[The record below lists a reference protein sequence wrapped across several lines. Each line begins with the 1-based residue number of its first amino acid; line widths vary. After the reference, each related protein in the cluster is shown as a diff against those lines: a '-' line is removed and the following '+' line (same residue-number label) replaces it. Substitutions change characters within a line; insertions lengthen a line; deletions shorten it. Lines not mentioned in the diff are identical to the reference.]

1 VRLALVAPGFSHD
14 DHDWCIPALAHLVR
28 ALSQRH
34 QVEVFALRYPP
45 RPGTTR
51 AFGADVHALGG
62 AGARGLRRVALLARA
77 RAAMLRAAR
86 RRFFDLVHGLWADE
100 PGWLAV
106 SVARSL
112 GVPAVVSLLGGELV
126 SLPDIGYC
134 ARLSTINRRLVRRT
148 TAGATLVTVGS
159 RFMERLAAPHGRAD
173 RLRLAPLGV
182 DTSLFRPDAP
192 SPPGLLDGSP
202 GLLSVGSLTRVKD
215 QGTLLRAFARISDDL
230 PGCRLH
236 LVGDGPMRPD
246 LDALADRLGMA
257 DRVRFHGA
265 VAHDRLPAYYRA
277 ADLCVVSSRFESQG
291 MVFLEAAMCG
301 RATVGTAVGLLP
313 ELAAPD
319 LVVPVADE
327 AALARALAALGRD
340 PSRCAAA
347 GEAARLTAMQ
357 SFSLT
362 ACVDRLL
369 GLYEEAAL
377 LLRASR

>member
-1 VRLALVAPGFSHD
+1 VRLALVAPGFSRD

-28 ALSQRH
+28 ALSLRH

-51 AFGADVHALGG
+51 AFGADVHALGFS
-62 AGARGLRRVALLARA
+62 GARGLRRLTLLACG
-77 RAAMLRAAR
+77 RAALLRAAR
-86 RRFFDLVHGLWADE
+86 LRPFDLVHGLWADE
-100 PGWLAV
+100 PGSLAV
-106 SVARSL
+106 STARSL
-112 GVPAVVSLLGGELV
+112 GVPSVVSLLGGELV
-126 SLPDIGYC
+126 RLPELGYGGG
-134 ARLSTINRRLVRRT
+134 LSPVNRWLIRR
-148 TAGATLVTVGS
+148 ALAAATVVTVGS
-159 RFMERLAAPHGRAD
+159 RFMEHLATQHAPAG

-182 DTSLFRPDAP
+182 DTSLFRPDAA

-202 GLLSVGSLTRVKD
+202 RLLSVGSLARVKD

-230 PGCRLH
+230 PGGRLH
-236 LVGDGPMRPD
+236 LAGDGPVRAELED
-246 LDALADRLGMA
+246 LTGRLGVA
-257 DRVRFHGA
+257 DRVRFHGE

-277 ADLCVVSSRFESQG
+277 ADLCVASSRFESQG
-291 MVFLEAAMCG
+291 MVFLEAALCG

-327 AALARALAALGRD
+327 AALAHALAALGRD
-340 PSRCAAA
+340 PARCAAA

>member
-1 VRLALVAPGFSHD
+1 MRLALVAPGFSRD

-28 ALSQRH
+28 ALSLRH

-51 AFGADVHALGG
+51 AFGADVHALGFS
-62 AGARGLRRVALLARA
+62 GARGLRRLTLLACG
-77 RAAMLRAAR
+77 RAALLRAAR
-86 RRFFDLVHGLWADE
+86 LRPFDLVHGLWADE
-100 PGWLAV
+100 PGSLAV
-106 SVARSL
+106 STARSL
-112 GVPAVVSLLGGELV
+112 GVPSVVSLLGGELV
-126 SLPDIGYC
+126 RLPELGYGGG
-134 ARLSTINRRLVRRT
+134 LSPVNRWLIRR
-148 TAGATLVTVGS
+148 ALAAATVVTVGS
-159 RFMERLAAPHGRAD
+159 RFMEHLATQHAPAG

-182 DTSLFRPDAP
+182 DTSLFRPDAA

-202 GLLSVGSLTRVKD
+202 RLLSVGSLARVKD

-230 PGCRLH
+230 PGGRLH
-236 LVGDGPMRPD
+236 LAGDGPVRAELED
-246 LDALADRLGMA
+246 LTGRLGVA
-257 DRVRFHGA
+257 DRVRFHGE

-277 ADLCVVSSRFESQG
+277 ADLCVASSRFESQG
-291 MVFLEAAMCG
+291 MVFLEAALCG

-327 AALARALAALGRD
+327 AALAHALAALGRD
-340 PSRCAAA
+340 PARCAAA